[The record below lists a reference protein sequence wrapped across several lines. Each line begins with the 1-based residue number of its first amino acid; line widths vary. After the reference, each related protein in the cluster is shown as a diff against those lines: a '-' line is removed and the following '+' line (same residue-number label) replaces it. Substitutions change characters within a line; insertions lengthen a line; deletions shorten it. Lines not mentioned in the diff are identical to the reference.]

1 MEFKLRT
8 QFLGSELFKV
18 IPNLIRI
25 SFIISEQYINKSTLL
40 MKLLIYWLYVAIIS
54 GIWFFWRY
62 RIYENEFYIID
73 DALKDCVSWGKRHGY
88 LLPEKPSYFQFFLVE
103 RPWNILILNF
113 TFLPFFLI
121 NLLVIL
127 LLISPWERKV
137 MRYKRAMHNLKNK
150 WEMEYFKGTKS

>member
-1 MEFKLRT
+1 
-8 QFLGSELFKV
+8 
-18 IPNLIRI
+18 
-25 SFIISEQYINKSTLL
+25 
-40 MKLLIYWLYVAIIS
+40 MKLLIYWLYVAIVS
-54 GIWFFWRY
+54 GIWFCWRY
-62 RIYENEFYIID
+62 RIYENEFLIID
-73 DALKDCVSWGKRHGY
+73 DALKDCVNWGKRHGY

-121 NLLVIL
+121 NLMVIL

-150 WEMEYFKGTKS
+150 WEKEYFKGTSQNI

>member
-8 QFLGSELFKV
+8 QFLSSKLFKV
-18 IPNLIRI
+18 IPKSIRI
-25 SFIISEQYINKSTLL
+25 SFINPEQYINKSNLF
-40 MKLLIYWLYVAIIS
+40 MKLLIYWLYAAIVS

-62 RIYENEFYIID
+62 RIYENEFLIID
-73 DALKDCVSWGKRHGY
+73 DALKDCVNWGKRNGY

-113 TFLPFFLI
+113 TFLPLFLI
-121 NLLVIL
+121 NLVVIL

-137 MRYKRAMHNLKNK
+137 MRYKRAMKNLKDR
-150 WEMEYFKGTKS
+150 WEKEYF

>member
-1 MEFKLRT
+1 
-8 QFLGSELFKV
+8 
-18 IPNLIRI
+18 
-25 SFIISEQYINKSTLL
+25 
-40 MKLLIYWLYVAIIS
+40 MKLLIYSLYLAIVS

-62 RIYENEFYIID
+62 RIYENEFLIID
-73 DALKDCVSWGKRHGY
+73 DALKDCVNWGKRHGY

-121 NLLVIL
+121 NLMVIL

-150 WEMEYFKGTKS
+150 WEKEYFKGTSQNI